1 MNTAISE
8 IDKYSAE
15 WTAVRHKLH
24 RHPELGY
31 EEHRTAGVVKE
42 HLSAMG
48 LDYED
53 RIGVTGV
60 VSVITGTAGQSDRAV
75 GLRADM
81 DALPI
86 QEENA
91 FDHRSQVDG
100 KMHGCGHD
108 GHTTMLLA
116 AARYL
121 VENRARFSGRVVL
134 IFQPGEEGHA
144 GARAMIEDGLFRR
157 FPVDAVYAQHNWPSM
172 APGTIGVN
180 PGPMMAGI
188 DTFTIMIRGVGGHGA
203 HPHQA
208 IDPTIAAGQIIT
220 AIQSIVSRSLNPLDS
235 GVISL
240 HGLDAGAPG
249 RLSIVPETVRLD
261 GMAKWY
267 REQVQDILRSR
278 LQTVVQKT
286 AEAFGA
292 SAELDYRPLYPPT
305 VNTAAEACR
314 VARIGETLVGA
325 DKVVSDMEPSMGS
338 EDFAFM
344 LREKP
349 GAYFRLGQGGQP
361 GCFLHNPRYDFNDE
375 VIPLG
380 AAMLAQIA
388 LDDLAGREA

>member
-134 IFQPGEEGHA
+134 IFSP
-144 GARAMIEDGLFRR
+144 ARK
-157 FPVDAVYAQHNWPSM
+157 
-172 APGTIGVN
+172 GT
-180 PGPMMAGI
+180 PA
-188 DTFTIMIRGVGGHGA
+188 RG
-203 HPHQA
+203 
-208 IDPTIAAGQIIT
+208 
-220 AIQSIVSRSLNPLDS
+220 R
-235 GVISL
+235 
-240 HGLDAGAPG
+240 
-249 RLSIVPETVRLD
+249 
-261 GMAKWY
+261 
-267 REQVQDILRSR
+267 
-278 LQTVVQKT
+278 
-286 AEAFGA
+286 
-292 SAELDYRPLYPPT
+292 
-305 VNTAAEACR
+305 
-314 VARIGETLVGA
+314 
-325 DKVVSDMEPSMGS
+325 
-338 EDFAFM
+338 
-344 LREKP
+344 
-349 GAYFRLGQGGQP
+349 
-361 GCFLHNPRYDFNDE
+361 
-375 VIPLG
+375 
-380 AAMLAQIA
+380 
-388 LDDLAGREA
+388 